1 MRGREEA
8 LSGETSPWRPR
19 GGSDRFSAMVSAARF
34 ARPAR
39 RAVLVGSALGILW
52 GASGCA
58 VTNPDYLALKGY
70 FSGQEIVEKTEV
82 KYNLGVDR
90 ASFIEAHLR
99 LKNDAE
105 PDSVASMLQGAS
117 RKVGEKADVR
127 IWIDWHYS
135 GALVNYATTGLGLW
149 KDADQKKPHEL
160 SLLEWATEIAQGR
173 VQSIDVPS
181 MSILYE
187 AQDELPEDF
196 VLNAQ
201 KFDSERVKFES
212 RIALPGWDVDIQATS
227 DDDMSDFPL
236 KKILSSIPDPGP
248 QGLRHRLAVDTYW
261 NAKDGPY
268 LNIGNRQSNDDGL
281 SPIGKGSGN
290 GRDLAARL
298 IRAIRGAPVVQRV
311 LICLEDPAGPRY
323 PETESFWVSMADGV
337 ITGPTFDT
345 DDYSRRL
352 LTEILG

>member
-1 MRGREEA
+1 MA
-8 LSGETSPWRPR
+8 ST
-19 GGSDRFSAMVSAARF
+19 ARF
-34 ARPAR
+34 AKPAR
-39 RAVLVGSALGILW
+39 RTVLVGSALGILW
-52 GASGCA
+52 GVSGCA
-58 VTNPDYLALKGY
+58 ITNPDYLALKGY
-70 FSGQEIVEKTEV
+70 FSGQEIVEKAEV
-82 KYNLGVDR
+82 KYNFGVDR

-105 PDSVASMLQGAS
+105 PDSVASMLQGAA

-135 GALVNYATTGLGLW
+135 DALVNYATTGLGLW
-149 KDADQKKPHEL
+149 KDVDQKKPHEL

-173 VQSIDVPS
+173 VQSIAVPS

-201 KFDSERVKFES
+201 KFDSERVEFES
-212 RIALPGWDVDIQATS
+212 RIALPGWDIDIHTTS

-248 QGLRHRLAVDTYW
+248 QGLRHRLEVDTYW

-298 IRAIRGAPVVQRV
+298 IRAIQGAPVVQRV

-323 PETESFWVSMADGV
+323 PEAESFWVSMADGV

>member
-1 MRGREEA
+1 MGEE
-8 LSGETSPWRPR
+8 
-19 GGSDRFSAMVSAARF
+19 
-34 ARPAR
+34 
-39 RAVLVGSALGILW
+39 
-52 GASGCA
+52 
-58 VTNPDYLALKGY
+58 
-70 FSGQEIVEKTEV
+70 
-82 KYNLGVDR
+82 
-90 ASFIEAHLR
+90 
-99 LKNDAE
+99 
-105 PDSVASMLQGAS
+105 
-117 RKVGEKADVR
+117 ADVR

-149 KDADQKKPHEL
+149 KDTDQKKPHEL

-173 VQSIDVPS
+173 VQSIAVPS

-201 KFDSERVKFES
+201 KFDSERVEFES
-212 RIALPGWDVDIQATS
+212 RIALPGWDIDIQATS

-298 IRAIRGAPVVQRV
+298 IRAIQGAPVVQRV

-323 PETESFWVSMADGV
+323 PEAESFWVSMADGV